1 MQCGLLGRKLSHSYS
16 PQIHGML
23 SEYSYGLFE
32 TEPESLADFLQSS
45 DFTGLNV
52 TIPYK
57 KAVIQYCDTL
67 SDCAAA
73 LGAVNTLVRRD
84 GKLIGH
90 NTDYYGFKSMV
101 EKCGVSVNGKKALV
115 LGSGG
120 ASATVKKVL
129 EDMGAFVIVI
139 SRTGPNHY
147 GNLHLHT
154 DAQVIVNATPVGMY
168 PDVDACPIDI
178 SIFDMLEC
186 VLDLIYNPANTRLL
200 QSAQARNIP
209 CENGLWMLVAQAKE
223 SSEWFT
229 GQKIP
234 DEKIGKI
241 YRAIRAQMENIV
253 LIGMPGCG
261 KSTIGRELA
270 VKLGKG
276 FVDTDAEIERKAQ
289 MPIPKIFENHG
300 EAYFRQL
307 ETEAIACISKQSG
320 AVIATGGGCV
330 TRPENYPHL
339 HQNSTIIWLQRD
351 LSLLP
356 TEGRPLSQSNRL
368 ESLLAARAPLYADF
382 SDIRIDNNGASE
394 NTIQHILDHLQEE
407 YQ

>member
-16 PQIHGML
+16 PQIHGIL
-23 SEYSYGLFE
+23 SDYSYQLYE
-32 TEPESLADFLQSS
+32 TEPESLAGFLQSS

-57 KAVIQYCDTL
+57 KAVIQYCDAL

-101 EKCGVSVNGKKALV
+101 EKCGVWVTGKKALV

-154 DAQVIVNATPVGMY
+154 DARVIVNATPVGMY

-178 SIFDMLEC
+178 SIFPQLDC
-186 VLDLIYNPANTRLL
+186 VLDLIYNPANTRLI
-200 QSAQARNIP
+200 QSAQARSIP

-223 SSEWFT
+223 SAEWFT
-229 GQKIP
+229 RRKIP
-234 DEKIGKI
+234 DEIIGRI
-241 YRAIRAQMENIV
+241 YRAIRSQMENVV

-261 KSTIGRELA
+261 KSTIGKELA
-270 VKLGKG
+270 ARLGKC
-276 FVDTDAEIERKAQ
+276 FIDTDEEIERKAQ
-289 MPIPKIFENHG
+289 MSIPEIFASHG

-356 TEGRPLSQSNRL
+356 TDGRPLSQSNKL
-368 ESLLAARAPLYADF
+368 ESLLAVRAPLYAAFCDMH
-382 SDIRIDNNGASE
+382 IDNNGSSE

-407 YQ
+407 YR